1 METELVSKNSTID
14 QQARL
19 LEEQGRAIKAFMQ
32 AESATEFI
40 TATERIAQEKEEAGH
55 ELEFLREKI
64 GAMPSTGGQFQAGC
78 MAPDAHS
85 SANL

>member
-55 ELEFLREKI
+55 ELEFLREWTVQKESEEKDGKVAAERRRELDHI
-64 GAMPSTGGQFQAGC
+64 
-78 MAPDAHS
+78 
-85 SANL
+85 